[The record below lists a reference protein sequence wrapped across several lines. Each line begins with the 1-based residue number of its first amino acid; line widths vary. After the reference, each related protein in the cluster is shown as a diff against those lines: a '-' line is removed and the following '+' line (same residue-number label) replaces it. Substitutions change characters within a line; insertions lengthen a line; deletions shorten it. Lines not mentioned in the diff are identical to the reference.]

1 MTKMNFARGIGVG
14 ILVGFAVGMVIPRRR
29 MTRKKAIGK
38 ALRTVGSVIENVS
51 EAVGL

>member
-1 MTKMNFARGIGVG
+1 MTKMNFAGGTGVG
-14 ILVGFAVGMVIPRRR
+14 ILVGSAVAMAMPRRR

-51 EAVGL
+51 EAIGL